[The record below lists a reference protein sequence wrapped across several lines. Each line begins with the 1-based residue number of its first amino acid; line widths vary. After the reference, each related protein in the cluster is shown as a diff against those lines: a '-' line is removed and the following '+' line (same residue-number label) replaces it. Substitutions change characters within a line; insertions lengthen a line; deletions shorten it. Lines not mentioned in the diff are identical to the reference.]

1 MIRNRSILP
10 LLAGALLT
18 SACASFEAMPRPVT
32 EAMIREEFRD
42 DAVMARMSTLNDMEA
57 KRELRNRAVNYRLGL
72 ADDQYA
78 KFLVALGIDAKG
90 SNLGLDL
97 GVTAL
102 SSVGSVVTKGANEI
116 SAGVAA
122 LTGARGAINRELYY
136 EKTLPAI
143 ISSINANRLRAKTE
157 ILRHL
162 RNDNVV
168 QYPFEQAVS
177 DLKEYRLS
185 AQLDLAITQITT
197 ESGQRQGAAVEEY
210 RNATKS
216 CGPNEEVGDYW
227 GRLNDLVYGLA
238 EDAFANGDPA
248 AGSPQAAMLS
258 DLATIDKIMG
268 ASPAATGQSATTAAE
283 ANAQAGS
290 IMAKAREYCTK
301 EALES
306 LFSRI
311 TAATNRSIPND

>member
-10 LLAGALLT
+10 LLASALLT

-32 EAMIREEFRD
+32 EAMIRAEFRD
-42 DAVMARMSTLNDMEA
+42 EAVMAKMGTLTDMEA
-57 KRELRNRAVNYRLGL
+57 KRELRNRAISYRLGL
-72 ADDQYA
+72 ADDQFA
-78 KFLVALGIDAKG
+78 DFLIALGIDAKG

-102 SSVGSVVTKGANEI
+102 SSVGSVANKGANEV
-116 SAGVAA
+116 SAGIAA

-143 ISSINANRLRAKTE
+143 ITSINANRLRAKTE

-168 QYPFEQAVS
+168 QYPFEQAVA

-185 AQLDLAITQITT
+185 AQIDLAITQITT

-210 RNATKS
+210 RNATRS

-238 EDAFANGDPA
+238 EDAFAAGDPV
-248 AGSPQAAMLS
+248 AGSPEAGMLA
-258 DLATIDKIMG
+258 DLATIDKIV
-268 ASPAATGQSATTAAE
+268 APSPSATGQSATTAAD
-283 ANAQAGS
+283 ADAQARS
-290 IMAKAREYCTK
+290 IMTKSREFCTK

>member
-1 MIRNRSILP
+1 MIRSRSVLP

-18 SACASFEAMPRPVT
+18 GACASFEAMPRPVT
-32 EAMIREEFRD
+32 EAMIRPEFRD
-42 DAVMARMSTLNDMEA
+42 EAVMAEMSRLTDMEA
-57 KRELRNRAVNYRLGL
+57 KRELRNRAINYRLGL

-78 KFLVALGIDAKG
+78 KFLVALGIDAKA

-143 ISSINANRLRAKTE
+143 ISSINANRLRAKTD

-168 QYPFEQAVS
+168 QYPFEQAIS

-227 GRLNDLVYGLA
+227 GRLNELVYGLA
-238 EDAFANGDPA
+238 EDAFAGGDPA
-248 AGSPQAAMLS
+248 AGSPQAQMLT
-258 DLATIDKIMG
+258 DLATIDKLMG
-268 ASPAATGQSATTAAE
+268 ASPSATGQPAASADEAE
-283 ANAQAGS
+283 AEAGS

-306 LFSRI
+306 LFTRI

>member
-1 MIRNRSILP
+1 MARSAIL
-10 LLAGALLT
+10 LLSASLTLLT
-18 SACASFEAMPRPVT
+18 GGCASFEAMPRPVT
-32 EAMIREEFRD
+32 EAMIRPEFRD
-42 DAVMARMSTLNDMEA
+42 EAVMAQLSTLTDMEA
-57 KRELRNRAVNYRLGL
+57 KRELRNRAVTYRLGL
-72 ADDQYA
+72 ADDQFA
-78 KFLVALGIDAKG
+78 DFLVALGIDAKS

-102 SSVGSVVTKGANEI
+102 SSVGTVVTKGANEI

-143 ISSINANRLRAKTE
+143 ISSINASRLRAKTE

-162 RNDNVV
+162 RNDNVI

-197 ESGQRQGAAVEEY
+197 ESGQRASAAVEEY

-216 CGPNEEVGDYW
+216 CGPDAEIGDYW

-238 EDAFANGDPA
+238 EDGTANGVPA
-248 AGSPQAAMLS
+248 AGSPEAQMLA
-258 DLATIDKIMG
+258 DLAAIDKIVG
-268 ASPAATGQSATTAAE
+268 ESPSANGQPAAGAAE

-290 IMAKAREYCTK
+290 IMAKARDYCTK

-311 TAATNRSIPND
+311 TTATNRSIPDD

>member
-1 MIRNRSILP
+1 MIRNLSILP
-10 LLAGALLT
+10 LLGACFLT
-18 SACASFEAMPRPVT
+18 GACASFEAMPRPVP
-32 EAMIREEFRD
+32 EASIRAEFRD
-42 DAVMARMSTLNDMEA
+42 EAVMDKLDTLTDMEA
-57 KRELRNRAVNYRLGL
+57 KRELRNRAVTYRLGL
-72 ADDQYA
+72 ADDKFA
-78 KFLVALGIDAKG
+78 AFLVALGIDVKS

-97 GVTAL
+97 GITGL
-102 SSVGSVVTKGANEI
+102 SSLGAVVAEKSANEI
-116 SAGVAA
+116 SAAVAA

-143 ISSINANRLRAKTE
+143 ISSINANRLRVKTD

-168 QYPFEQAVS
+168 QYPFEQALA
-177 DLKEYRLS
+177 DLKEYRVA

-197 ESGQRQGAAVEEY
+197 ESGQRAAAAVEEY

-216 CGPNEEVGDYW
+216 CGPSEEVGDYW

-238 EDAFANGDPA
+238 ADGTANGPPA
-248 AGSPQAAMLS
+248 AGSPEEDMLA
-258 DLATIDKIMG
+258 DLATIVKIVG
-268 ASPAATGQSATTAAE
+268 ESPSATAQPATDAAG

-290 IMAKAREYCTK
+290 IMAKASEFCTK

-306 LFSRI
+306 LFGRI
-311 TAATNRSIPND
+311 TAATNRSIPQ